1 MFQNIENALDYI
13 YSFTNLE
20 KSGTSISPGSPTSC
34 YSLDNIQN
42 ILECMGNP
50 HKGLKFIHIAGT
62 KGKGSTSLFITRLL
76 LECGYNTLTFTS
88 PHLIRTNERIMYNM
102 MEISDDDLIDITN
115 SLKAVFDGNNLT
127 PTTFEL
133 FFLIALMYGL
143 QKDADY
149 FVMETG
155 LGGRLDCT
163 NVIVPEVSVITTIGF
178 DHVEILGNTI
188 NKIAAEKA
196 GIIKANR
203 PVVLGKQFYHCGK
216 IFSGAAKK
224 SASPFCSVKKLYKV
238 RNVRYSDE
246 GVFFSFKRKNKN
258 EINFM
263 LPFYGKHQVWNFLTA
278 LETVLHISPNLIEHL
293 QIYGSIDLSI
303 PGRIERLPASASGN
317 GDVFVDTAHNKE
329 SIDSLVC
336 ALKKHFPG
344 KKWNILL
351 SVCATKDV
359 HYICKK
365 ITDIASAV
373 LVTNLSSYKKA
384 DVNQIMKELKK
395 HFGNIELIANQEDAF
410 AAFMINEKY
419 SGAKLV
425 TGSFY
430 LAGPFKE
437 WYLKKYN

>member
-1 MFQNIENALDYI
+1 MFQNIEDALDYI

-20 KSGTSISPGSPTSC
+20 KSGTSASC

-42 ILECMGNP
+42 ILEYMGNP

-88 PHLIRTNERIMYNM
+88 PHLVRTNERVMYNM
-102 MEISDDDLIDITN
+102 MEISNDDLIEITS
-115 SLKAVFDGNNLT
+115 SLKSVFDKNGLV

-133 FFLIALMYGL
+133 FFLIALMYGI

-149 FVMETG
+149 FVIETG

-163 NVIVPEVSVITTIGF
+163 NVIVPEISVITTIGF
-178 DHVEILGNTI
+178 DHVEILGDTI
-188 NKIAAEKA
+188 KQIASEKA
-196 GIIKANR
+196 GIIKKSR
-203 PVVLGKQFYHCGK
+203 PVILGKQLHHCGK
-216 IFSGAAKK
+216 IFSNIAKK
-224 SASPFCSVKKLYKV
+224 SASPFSSVKKLYKI
-238 RNVRYSDE
+238 RNVHYTEE
-246 GVFFSFKRKNKN
+246 GISFSFKRKNKD
-258 EINFM
+258 EIDFL
-263 LPFYGKHQVWNFLTA
+263 LPFYGKHQIWNFLTA
-278 LETVLHISPNLIEHL
+278 LETVLLISPNLIEHL
-293 QIYGSIDLSI
+293 KIYGSIDLNI
-303 PGRIERLPASASGN
+303 PGRIEKLSAS
-317 GDVFVDTAHNKE
+317 DDIFVDTAHNKE
-329 SIDSLVC
+329 SIDCLVV

-344 KKWNILL
+344 RKWNILF
-351 SVCATKDV
+351 SVCSTKDV

-365 ITDIASAV
+365 ITDIANKI

-384 DVNQIMKELKK
+384 DVRQITKELKK
-395 HFGNIELIANQEDAF
+395 YSCNTELIVNQEDAF
-410 AAFMINEKY
+410 ASFMTDEKY
-419 SGAKLV
+419 SGTKLV

>member
-1 MFQNIENALDYI
+1 MFQNIEKALDYI

-20 KSGTSISPGSPTSC
+20 KSGTSASC
-34 YSLDNIQN
+34 YSLDNIQK

-88 PHLIRTNERIMYNM
+88 PHLVKTNERIMYNM

-115 SLKAVFDGNNLT
+115 SLKSVFEGNALT

-133 FFLIALMYGL
+133 FFLIALMYGI

-149 FVMETG
+149 FVVETG

-163 NVIVPEVSVITTIGF
+163 NVIVPEISVITTIGF
-178 DHVEILGNTI
+178 DHVEILGSTI
-188 NKIAAEKA
+188 KKIAAEKA
-196 GIIKANR
+196 GIIKASR
-203 PVVLGKQFYHCGK
+203 PVILGKQLYHCGK
-216 IFSGAAKK
+216 IFSNTAKK
-224 SASPFCSVKKLYKV
+224 SASPFSSVKKLYKV
-238 RNVRYSDE
+238 RNIRYSDD
-246 GVFFSFKRKNKN
+246 GVSFSFKRKNKN
-258 EINFM
+258 EINFL

-293 QIYGSIDLSI
+293 KIYGSIDLSI
-303 PGRIERLPASASGN
+303 PGRIEKLSASCN
-317 GDVFVDTAHNKE
+317 GDIFVDTAHNKE
-329 SIDSLVC
+329 SIDSLVG

-344 KKWNILL
+344 RKWNILF
-351 SVCATKDV
+351 SVCSTKDV
-359 HYICKK
+359 HYICRK
-365 ITDIASAV
+365 ITDIADKI
-373 LVTNLSSYKKA
+373 LVTNLSSYKQA
-384 DVNQIMKELKK
+384 DVRQIVGELKK
-395 HFGNIELIANQEDAF
+395 YSGNVELISNQEEAF
-410 AAFMINEKY
+410 VAFMTDEKY
-419 SGAKLV
+419 SGTKLV